1 MVLSHKARIIG
12 LHGLIKG
19 VASPLNSL
27 QYFDH
32 EEEIEVEQEE
42 VEQKDLDS
50 DEELESSVLQA
61 QAPGFFEKLL
71 QKS

>member
-1 MVLSHKARIIG
+1 M
-12 LHGLIKG
+12 
-19 VASPLNSL
+19 
-27 QYFDH
+27 
-32 EEEIEVEQEE
+32 EVEQEE